1 MKIIFLVFITL
12 TTSCLNS
19 GEVNRWDCNKFD
31 GAKIIS
37 GDGEFL
43 GELGPKWRTDSI
55 FNDSSS
61 YASTW
66 SQNSI
71 FNTNSNYGNSYSD
84 LSVFNERASNPPMI
98 IADSGIIGYLSIG
111 DSWNNERFNPNDI
124 KYTCDWD

>member
-71 FNTNSNYGNSYSD
+71 FNTNLAL
-84 LSVFNERASNPPMI
+84 LSPFFNLKSIRGFDVAVKAVSEPERKPDNI
-98 IADSGIIGYLSIG
+98 ISTNKQITSKVV
-111 DSWNNERFNPNDI
+111 SKDI
-124 KYTCDWD
+124 